1 MQACRLAAHIKLVD
15 PLWFMN
21 VIFHSLL
28 QLKIHIVICLFNRK
42 SFDHSHVNFRT
53 KTIKKTFRGGP
64 EIKIFPNN
72 FHLFWLSG
80 YHCSTITKYIIKL
93 GYTSIS
99 HKKFILENWSNS
111 LIKLNDLY
119 FNMKRAF
126 LSRQKEKGPPLHTH
140 KMTKNDWV
148 FLIDKVEK
156 KLQNWQRSLL
166 SLKGRLI
173 LLSSVLSAVSLYTLS
188 TFKIPAHVIKKLD

>member
-1 MQACRLAAHIKLVD
+1 MHFNKKSWVACCLQMLWHMQACRLAAHIKLLVD

-42 SFDHSHVNFRT
+42 SFDRSHVIFRT
-53 KTIKKTFRGGP
+53 KTIKKTLRGGP

-72 FHLFWLSG
+72 FHMFWLSG

-99 HKKFILENWSNS
+99 HKKFILEYWSNS

-119 FNMKRAF
+119 FNSGPSYPDKRKRDNHCIHIKW
-126 LSRQKEKGPPLHTH
+126 L
-140 KMTKNDWV
+140 KMIGYSS
-148 FLIDKVEK
+148 LIK
-156 KLQNWQRSLL
+156 
-166 SLKGRLI
+166 
-173 LLSSVLSAVSLYTLS
+173 
-188 TFKIPAHVIKKLD
+188 